1 MKITIV
7 GSGTVGSTL
16 ATGWL
21 RAGHEVTFGVREEG
35 GNARHVARELGV
47 FSAPLVAAAAAADV
61 LVLSVPW
68 NAVAETLAACGDL
81 HTKVLLDCTNPLL
94 PDLAGL
100 ELGQTDSGGERVA
113 ALAKGA
119 RVVKVFNTTGA
130 GNMVDPRYGERGLTM
145 FLAGNDA
152 EAKQVAAHL
161 ARDLGFEPQDAG
173 PLTSA
178 RLLEPLAMLW
188 ITLAYRQGLGTD
200 FGITLVKREG

>member
-1 MKITIV
+1 MEIAIIGSGNV
-7 GSGTVGSTL
+7 GSAL
-16 ATGWL
+16 AGGWL
-21 RAGHEVTFGVREEG
+21 RAGHQITLAVREEG

-47 FSAPLVAAAAAADV
+47 AAAPLVDAVAAAEVVV
-61 LVLSVPW
+61 LAVPW

-81 HTKVLLDCTNPLL
+81 HNKVLLDCTNPLL

-100 ELGQTDSGGERVA
+100 EVGLTDSGAERVA
-113 ALAKGA
+113 ALSKGA

-130 GNMVDPRYGERGLTM
+130 ANMLDPRYGGKPLTM

-152 EAKQVAAHL
+152 EAKGMAEHL

-173 PLTSA
+173 ALTAA

-188 ITLAYRQGLGTD
+188 ITLAYKQGLGTD
-200 FGITLVKREG
+200 FGITLVRREG